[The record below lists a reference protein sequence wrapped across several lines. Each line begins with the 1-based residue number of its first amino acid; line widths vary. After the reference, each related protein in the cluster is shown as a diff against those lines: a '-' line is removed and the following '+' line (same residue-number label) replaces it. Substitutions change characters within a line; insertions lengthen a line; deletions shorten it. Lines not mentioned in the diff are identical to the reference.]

1 MTSLVFTRHHLSA
14 LCGDMDAESF
24 KALVEDMRKQGQ
36 LEPIDLVGS
45 EIVDGWHRYRACRRL
60 ELEPETRVLPE
71 GLELV
76 RYVLGKNAH
85 RRHMT
90 GEQRAAVVL
99 LAAEWMPAHRPKSN
113 GKDDTVTLLSN
124 DAAAADAG
132 VSKRTVQRAKAQ
144 IRLGHGEALA
154 TGSETLR
161 SLQAKARK
169 TAREGA
175 REEVGKAQGKER
187 QERSKVAELRNE
199 VSFLKKEI
207 EKKNVRITELM
218 EEVGRLTVERDEAL
232 EGGLP
237 WVESRQMAEPL

>member
-1 MTSLVFTRHHLSA
+1 MTNRTFTRHRLSA

-24 KALVEDMRKQGQ
+24 KALVENIRKQGQ

-45 EIVDGWHRYRACRRL
+45 EVVDGWHRYRACRRL
-60 ELEPETRVLPE
+60 ELEPETRALPE
-71 GLELV
+71 GLDLV

-99 LAAEWMPAHRPKSN
+99 LAAEWMPAHRPAAK
-113 GKDDTVTLLSN
+113 GKDGTVTLLSN

-132 VSKRTVQRAKAQ
+132 VSKRTVQRVKAQ

-169 TAREGA
+169 ATREGA
-175 REEVGKAQGKER
+175 REEVGKAR

-218 EEVGRLTVERDEAL
+218 EEVERLTVERDEAL
-232 EGGLP
+232 ENGLP
-237 WVESRQMAEPL
+237 CVESRQMAEPL